1 MLNRLTIKNNLIFGD
16 LDIEFNKNLIIF
28 SGASGS
34 GKSVLMETILTL
46 FGYKDSKDKM
56 IEASTTT
63 QIDLDKFG
71 IESEEENI
79 FKFIRQKSG
88 RYFINNSQISKKNI
102 TTISREFINYLNL
115 REFDEFKSKNL
126 INLLDSITSQSD
138 KEFQTILDN
147 FQKTFKKY
155 SSVLDELTRVSEE
168 EKNIE
173 ELKEFVEF
181 EINKIESIAPKMGEY
196 EELLQQKKELSKKE
210 KIQESIQAVKPIFD
224 MQRDVDNALKLL
236 EVDSNFFSE
245 SMNSLNMILEEGEDR
260 LNDLNELDIESLLS
274 RLEKLSELR
283 SKFGSIEES
292 LNYLANKKE
301 ELKKYQNI
309 SYEKDELQK
318 RLKTLQESVEKQS
331 LIISSSRSDALV
343 VLNQNI
349 QKHASLLFL
358 DSVSFK
364 KERVDLNEFGIDKI
378 TLELKNTKLENISSG
393 ELNRLRLAY
402 LAVWSS
408 YIQENGILIL
418 DEIDANLSGKES
430 TSVAKVLK
438 ELSQNYQIFAI
449 SHQPQLSSYADEHFL
464 IYKDD
469 DRSYV
474 KKLSSNERVD
484 ELARMIS
491 GDDITKE
498 AREFALKM
506 LNTGQTE

>member
-1 MLNRLTIKNNLIFGD
+1 
-16 LDIEFNKNLIIF
+16 
-28 SGASGS
+28 
-34 GKSVLMETILTL
+34 
-46 FGYKDSKDKM
+46 
-56 IEASTTT
+56 
-63 QIDLDKFG
+63 
-71 IESEEENI
+71 
-79 FKFIRQKSG
+79 
-88 RYFINNSQISKKNI
+88 
-102 TTISREFINYLNL
+102 
-115 REFDEFKSKNL
+115 
-126 INLLDSITSQSD
+126 
-138 KEFQTILDN
+138 
-147 FQKTFKKY
+147 
-155 SSVLDELTRVSEE
+155 
-168 EKNIE
+168 
-173 ELKEFVEF
+173 
-181 EINKIESIAPKMGEY
+181 
-196 EELLQQKKELSKKE
+196 
-210 KIQESIQAVKPIFD
+210 
-224 MQRDVDNALKLL
+224 
-236 EVDSNFFSE
+236 
-245 SMNSLNMILEEGEDR
+245 MILEEGEDR

-343 VLNQNI
+343 VLNQSI
-349 QKHASLLFL
+349 QKYASLLFL